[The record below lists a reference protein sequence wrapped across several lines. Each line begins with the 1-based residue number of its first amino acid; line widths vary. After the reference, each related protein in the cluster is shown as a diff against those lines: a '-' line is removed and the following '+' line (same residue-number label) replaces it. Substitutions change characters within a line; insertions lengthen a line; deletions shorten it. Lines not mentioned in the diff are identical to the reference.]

1 MPTPLPSLQDDRL
14 MSAAQL
20 QAEFGIPLATW
31 LTWAHRGTGPRSFNV
46 GRRRVW
52 RRSVVLDWFAE
63 QESVGYAD
71 QERRAAITAKG
82 QKSARSTAPHPT
94 TD

>member
-1 MPTPLPSLQDDRL
+1 MPAPLPPLQDDRL

-20 QAEFGIPLATW
+20 HAEFGIPLATW
-31 LTWAHRGTGPRSFNV
+31 LTWANRGTGPKSFHI

-52 RRSVVLDWFAE
+52 RRSVVLDWFSE
-63 QESVGYAD
+63 QESAGYAE

-82 QKSARSTAPHPT
+82 QKSARATSSCST